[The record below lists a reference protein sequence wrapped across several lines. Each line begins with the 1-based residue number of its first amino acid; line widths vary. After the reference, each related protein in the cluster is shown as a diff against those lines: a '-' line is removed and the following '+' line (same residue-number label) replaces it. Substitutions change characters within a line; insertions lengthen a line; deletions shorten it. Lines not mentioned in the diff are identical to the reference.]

1 MSEIE
6 EFNLEN
12 SIGLEIKRR
21 KEEEDAAVWI
31 MLQEEESDIRLEKRG
46 LKSMAWRQRYDWL
59 EEGKLAD
66 ILARLEIGACI
77 VDNPMDVVEE
87 CETMEQELLEDKEMD
102 MKGGITE
109 DAISMVIIQEDHQE
123 TGEKDECIISIHCP
137 GGCTME
143 KEPTAGGCKE
153 SRVPGGNIMLEHTL
167 DKWKRNLDK

>member
-6 EFNLEN
+6 DFNLEN

-46 LKSMAWRQRYDWL
+46 LKSMAWRQRYEWL

-77 VDNPMDVVEE
+77 VDNHMEVVVE
-87 CETMEQELLEDKEMD
+87 CETTEVDMLEEKVM
-102 MKGGITE
+102 
-109 DAISMVIIQEDHQE
+109 EDHQE
-123 TGEKDECIISIHCP
+123 MDEDEHLNSLP
-137 GGCTME
+137 E
-143 KEPTAGGCKE
+143 D
-153 SRVPGGNIMLEHTL
+153 VPWRRSPLLEGA
-167 DKWKRNLDK
+167 R